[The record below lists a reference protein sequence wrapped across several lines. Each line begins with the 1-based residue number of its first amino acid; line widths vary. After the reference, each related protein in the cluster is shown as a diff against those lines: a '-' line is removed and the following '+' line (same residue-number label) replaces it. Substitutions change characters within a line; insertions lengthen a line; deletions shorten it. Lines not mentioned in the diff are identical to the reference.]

1 MSFTDIYND
10 KIKNIDLYIEN
21 YLDSLE
27 GVEST
32 LSESLKYSV
41 LNGGKR
47 LRSILCTEI
56 CSLFGKDISLAL
68 PYAAAIE
75 FIHAYSLVHDDLPCM
90 DNADTRRGMPSCHKK
105 YGEGNAVLTG
115 DALLNLAYE
124 IMCEQ
129 CISGDTNRVKAMKVI
144 ANCSGV
150 YGMVNGQAIDLK
162 LPQCDNVTENQLVLL
177 IEQKTMALIRASII
191 SGAVLAECDENEM
204 KLLEEYAYNL
214 GLAFQIRDDF
224 EDEEED
230 AEDVND
236 CPNFLNILGR
246 DKAKEKLDFHAE
258 KAYKIISSFDKNSF
272 LCEFHKKLF
281 N

>member
-1 MSFTDIYND
+1 M
-10 KIKNIDLYIEN
+10 
-21 YLDSLE
+21 
-27 GVEST
+27 
-32 LSESLKYSV
+32 
-41 LNGGKR
+41 
-47 LRSILCTEI
+47 
-56 CSLFGKDISLAL
+56 
-68 PYAAAIE
+68 
-75 FIHAYSLVHDDLPCM
+75 
-90 DNADTRRGMPSCHKK
+90 
-105 YGEGNAVLTG
+105 
-115 DALLNLAYE
+115 NLAYE

-129 CISGDTNRVKAMKVI
+129 CIDGNINKVKAMKTI

-162 LPQCDNVTENQLVLL
+162 LPQCDNVTESQLVRL

-191 SGAVLAECDENEM
+191 SGAILAQCSEDEM

-230 AEDVND
+230 LEDAND

-246 DKAKEKLDFHAE
+246 EKAKQKLDFHADR
-258 KAYKIISSFDKNSF
+258 AYKIISAFDEGSF
-272 LCEFHKKLF
+272 LCDFHKKLF